1 MVVLCTPSIGGVTNV
16 RISKHG
22 INVGKNWISVI
33 SSHFQTFPSFWPE
46 QQRSKKYG
54 QVFTV
59 EHQSHAHTPNI
70 RSWVFKINKKVR
82 PGLEG

>member
-1 MVVLCTPSIGGVTNV
+1 MYL
-16 RISKHG
+16 
-22 INVGKNWISVI
+22 I
-33 SSHFQTFPSFWPE
+33 SSHNFQTFPSFWPE

-70 RSWVFKINKKVR
+70 RSWVFKINKKVS
-82 PGLEG
+82 

>member
-1 MVVLCTPSIGGVTNV
+1 MFKIDSLKGDIF
-16 RISKHG
+16 
-22 INVGKNWISVI
+22 
-33 SSHFQTFPSFWPE
+33 SHFQTFPSFWPE

-82 PGLEG
+82 LGFPGSLSVCTLIQYSCVLFILRQH

>member
-1 MVVLCTPSIGGVTNV
+1 MFKIHSLKDDVF
-16 RISKHG
+16 
-22 INVGKNWISVI
+22 
-33 SSHFQTFPSFWPE
+33 SHFQTFPSFWPE

-82 PGLEG
+82 FGLRGSLFART

>member
-1 MVVLCTPSIGGVTNV
+1 MYLN
-16 RISKHG
+16 
-22 INVGKNWISVI
+22 
-33 SSHFQTFPSFWPE
+33 FQTFPSFWPE

-70 RSWVFKINKKVR
+70 RSWVFKINKKVSY
-82 PGLEG
+82 PGSLKG